1 MLSKFNRDAVITTRD
16 LTESSDNLSDYFDE
30 RRDAKAAV
38 RNQLAWMKDPEK
50 LTDYDLYLLEGIFV
64 DSSRPPEQS
73 RLKVF
78 KVHPGE

>member
-16 LTESSDNLSDYFDE
+16 LTESSDNLSDYFNE
-30 RRDAKAAV
+30 RRDVKAAV

-50 LTDYDLYLLEGIFV
+50 LTDYNLNLLEGIFV
-64 DSSRPPEQS
+64 VSTKPSEQS

-78 KVHPGE
+78 KVHPDE